1 MGKTV
6 AETLKDINKLK
17 SRDERLEA
25 LKENDSQ
32 VLRVVLKWNFDP
44 SIRSIG
50 LLPEGAPPYTPAKKS
65 KSNLDVA
72 VKQGVFKQF
81 FKNAHSATLTQIKR
95 ESQFIRLLEA
105 VSPAEA
111 ELLCKVKDGSLN
123 YIGITKKLCREAFPD
138 LIAE

>member
-32 VLRVVLKWNFDP
+32 VLRVILKWNFDP
-44 SIRSIG
+44 SIRNIG
-50 LLPEGAPPYTPAKKS
+50 LLPEGSPPYTPSKTA